1 MCACSTQTGRITLS
15 QLGEVL
21 RTMDIDVESDEDV
34 RSLLVGIGKCTRS
47 DHTRQ
52 IYPPTDKL

>member
-1 MCACSTQTGRITLS
+1 MSNYLFMSNISLKLCVHVSTQTGRITLS

-34 RSLLVGIGKCTRS
+34 RSLLVGIGKCM
-47 DHTRQ
+47 
-52 IYPPTDKL
+52 

>member
-1 MCACSTQTGRITLS
+1 MSNISLKLCVCVSTQTGRITLS

-34 RSLLVGIGKCTRS
+34 RSLLVGIGKCM
-47 DHTRQ
+47 
-52 IYPPTDKL
+52 

>member
-1 MCACSTQTGRITLS
+1 MSNYLFMSNISLKLCVCVSTQTGRITLS

-34 RSLLVGIGKCTRS
+34 RSLLVGIGKCM
-47 DHTRQ
+47 
-52 IYPPTDKL
+52 